1 MLKTITV
8 SIHINIHAILHQC
21 YVGGVMMYKGSELR
35 EATTTLM
42 IRATSLVKGDLG
54 KCTGETCVLHM

>member
-1 MLKTITV
+1 
-8 SIHINIHAILHQC
+8 
-21 YVGGVMMYKGSELR
+21 MMYKGSELR